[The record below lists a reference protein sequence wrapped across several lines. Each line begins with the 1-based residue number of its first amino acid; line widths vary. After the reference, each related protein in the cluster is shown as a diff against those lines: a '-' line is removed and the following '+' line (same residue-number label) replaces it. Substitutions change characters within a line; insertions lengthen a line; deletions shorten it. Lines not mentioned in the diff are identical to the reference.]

1 MKQEIMIVAGT
12 IGSFSEIYKA
22 LYPDKM
28 NVILFDNIE
37 DAKAGLTKRSPA
49 FLLLDCDN
57 KDINFL
63 LSEIMIGVYRPHP
76 YIIAAAF
83 FPNGAARASMLR
95 NGADTC
101 IEKPIHAEEVLAVIE
116 AVLRRGKRNAVYHQD
131 VLLPCIEHRELAIDP
146 LRRQVTMRGEEIAL
160 TAKEFEILYTLASRA
175 GTVLTKEEIYRHVWN
190 VELDLNAPIVAD
202 HVSSIRRKLGLS
214 RKSSDYIQTVF
225 GVGYRFEK

>member
-1 MKQEIMIVAGT
+1 
-12 IGSFSEIYKA
+12 
-22 LYPDKM
+22 
-28 NVILFDNIE
+28 
-37 DAKAGLTKRSPA
+37 
-49 FLLLDCDN
+49 
-57 KDINFL
+57 
-63 LSEIMIGVYRPHP
+63 
-76 YIIAAAF
+76 
-83 FPNGAARASMLR
+83 MLR